1 MAAVDE
7 SNSSLVSKCLAF
19 CQTLASQGQAISF
32 SLVIGPDFSFS
43 LDTRSKEKHSLGT
56 KKRQSPST
64 LRRNARRREEFA
76 KKKQASSAETLADDG
91 ELAVMKCDQCD
102 YVGASERGLK
112 QHMRMKHKTSGA
124 PFGSPQLEELRD
136 SVNDAK
142 PLEASP
148 MKEIREELS
157 IEHTFVNSS
166 PDETSLCYLCHEA
179 FNSKA
184 VLENHYNA
192 KHPNQCRECKVF
204 KLNPCGFFCPYYVP
218 Q

>member
-1 MAAVDE
+1 MAPVDE

-19 CQTLASQGQAISF
+19 CQTLTSQGQAISF
-32 SLVIGPDFSFS
+32 SLEIGPDFSFS
-43 LDTRSKEKHSLGT
+43 LDTRSKERNSLET
-56 KKRQSPST
+56 KKKKQSPST

-76 KKKQASSAETLADDG
+76 KKKQASSAEILADDE
-91 ELAVMKCDQCD
+91 ELAVLKCAQCE
-102 YVGASERGLK
+102 YVGASGRGLK

-124 PFGSPQLEELRD
+124 PLGSPQHEELRD
-136 SVNDAK
+136 SVNAAK

-148 MKEIREELS
+148 VKEIREELP
-157 IEHTFVNSS
+157 IEHTFV
-166 PDETSLCYLCHEA
+166 CYLCHDA
-179 FNSKA
+179 FNSKG

-204 KLNPCGFFCPYYVP
+204 KPNPCGFFCPYYVP